1 MLTLSA
7 KPAEVKHH
15 WHLVDADGM
24 ALGRLA
30 SRVARVLQGKHR
42 PDWTAHVDCGDFV
55 VVINCSKI
63 RLSGKKAEVKQYLRY
78 TGYPGG
84 LRAIPYKDQL
94 AAHPDR
100 VIQGG
105 RPPHAPQEP
114 PRQGHAHEAQDL
126 PRRRPQPPG
135 AAAPAADP
143 FLVRTPKQEDSPW
156 PTSSKRK

>member
-1 MLTLSA
+1 MLTVSA

-63 RLSGKKAEVKQYLRY
+63 RLSGKKAEVKEYLRY

-84 LRAIPYKDQL
+84 LRAIPYKAQL
-94 AAHPDR
+94 EAHPER
-100 VIQGG
+100 VIQTAV
-105 RPPHAPQEP
+105 R
-114 PRQGHAHEAQDL
+114 RML
-126 PRRRPQPPG
+126 PKSKLGKAMLTKLKTFPG
-135 AAAPAADP
+135 AEHNHQAQRHRP
-143 FLVRTPKQEDSPW
+143 LVLS
-156 PTSSKRK
+156 